1 MSSRIL
7 SKALAADV
15 VPLVWSSLGEDPSA
29 EAEESHPPPPKEEVS
44 PDPPPL
50 PAGPTW
56 EAYRLLET
64 KLRQMEEQAPAK
76 EQAIRQAAR
85 QEAEAAA
92 AAQWKEALDRLSRAL
107 ADLASLR
114 HRLRREAE
122 EDVVKLSVA
131 IARRILRRELTL
143 DPDALLGIVK
153 AAVERIQLR
162 ETHRVRV
169 RSEDAALVTAF
180 LERIG
185 SPHRI
190 EVLADNALERGG
202 LLFETQRGTMDSSVE
217 TQIEEIER
225 GFTDLLG
232 RKGER

>member
-15 VPLVWSSLGEDPSA
+15 APLVWSPLGEDPAA
-29 EAEESHPPPPKEEVS
+29 EAEESDS
-44 PDPPPL
+44 PSKQEISIDPPSV
-50 PAGPTW
+50 PAGPSW
-56 EAYRLLET
+56 EAYHLLEA
-64 KLRQMEEQAPAK
+64 KIRQMEEQAPAR

-85 QEAEAAA
+85 QEAETAA
-92 AAQWKEALDRLSRAL
+92 AAQWRDALDRVSRSL

-114 HRLRREAE
+114 HRLRKEAE
-122 EDVVKLSVA
+122 EDMVKLSVA

-169 RSEDAALVTAF
+169 RGEDAQLVIAF

-190 EVLADNALERGG
+190 EVIADNALERGG

-217 TQIEEIER
+217 TQLEEIER

-232 RKGER
+232 RKAGR